1 LIDIIQVVSPFQAIL
16 DYEIENQIPIGYIN
30 FAIQKG
36 PADTG
41 AWQLIERGECEL
53 NDEWFEAFRKQL
65 MRQEVW
71 EDFVKR
77 EAGKRKKELRPSE
90 VGRVPHIEAKKLFWR
105 MMRYVLDET
114 ARKDSYYL
122 SYTSTSAD
130 GA

>member
-1 LIDIIQVVSPFQAIL
+1 MSPFQAIL
-16 DYEIENQIPIGYIN
+16 DYEIENKIPVGYVN

-71 EDFVKR
+71 EEFVGR
-77 EAGKRKKELRPSE
+77 EAGKKGEKLGEKLGEKE
-90 VGRVPHIEAKKLFWR
+90 VGEVPRIEAKKLFWR
-105 MMRYVLDET
+105 MMRYVHDMIFL
-114 ARKDSYYL
+114 R
-122 SYTSTSAD
+122 
-130 GA
+130 